1 MNLMNAFYAIL
12 EPNGSLSVMK
22 KQPQQQV
29 TKSDI
34 KIPGSTLKHIPSEII
49 VDGKIIYKN
58 LKELNLNENWLN
70 NQLFILLRL
79 MSLHFLNNIRSKFQH
94 IYFYFCGHLIF
105 SPAK

>member
-29 TKSDI
+29 TKLDI

-70 NQLFILLRL
+70 NQLKQQNISSADNVFYAEVQSDGTL
-79 MSLHFLNNIRSKFQH
+79 FLEKM
-94 IYFYFCGHLIF
+94 
-105 SPAK
+105 